1 MRKVNAGF
9 LNPFVE
15 AAFEVLEAEVGIA
28 AQRGELSLQRSACT
42 ADEVTALIALVGDV
56 EGMVLY
62 GMSEATAIAM
72 VSRILGQ
79 PFETFDE
86 LAQSGI
92 GELSNVITGQASTRL
107 ADAGFET
114 KISPPTL
121 VLGEGT
127 TISTLDFQRLVVPLH
142 TELGE
147 LQIHLAL
154 RENSRGLASTGQP
167 VAIKAGA

>member
-1 MRKVNAGF
+1 MNVRF

-15 AAFEVLEAEVGIA
+15 AACEVLQAEMGITA
-28 AQRGELSLQRSACT
+28 ERGTLSLQRSACT
-42 ADEVTALIALVGDV
+42 ADEVTAMIALVGDV
-56 EGMVLY
+56 EGVVLY

-79 PFETFDE
+79 PFDAFDD

-92 GELSNVITGQASTRL
+92 GELSNVITGQASMRL
-107 ADAGFET
+107 ADAGFEA

-121 VLGEGT
+121 VIGAGT

-142 TELGE
+142 TELGDVYV
-147 LQIHLAL
+147 HLAL
-154 RENSRGLASTGQP
+154 RER
-167 VAIKAGA
+167 AGAGHKAAEHSMAVR

>member
-1 MRKVNAGF
+1 MDVRF

-15 AAFEVLEAEVGIA
+15 AAFEVLRAEMGVIA
-28 AQRGELSLQRSACT
+28 ERGTVSLQRSACT
-42 ADEVTALIALVGDV
+42 ADDVTAMIALVGDV

-79 PFETFDE
+79 PFESFDE

-92 GELSNVITGQASTRL
+92 GELSNVITGQASMRL
-107 ADAGFET
+107 AEAGFEA

-121 VLGEGT
+121 VIGAGT

-142 TELGE
+142 TELGDVYV
-147 LQIHLAL
+147 HLAL
-154 RENSRGLASTGQP
+154 RERAGARHGTTEGA
-167 VAIKAGA
+167 VAIR